1 MQFLEELFEYIDDFF
16 EQKDKKFKKWEDFF
30 PTFYSLGKNN
40 IDLLKK
46 ENFIEEYKKILSFIK
61 PFESLPEDRRK
72 KRYQNLKNYTEK
84 LKYSHLIKIPDNSS
98 KNNVNLFT
106 DIKYLKNVGEKRSLI
121 LNKLNIYNIYD
132 SIYYFPREYEDRRK
146 IKTIISTLNNEKALI
161 IATIKKTD
169 TLKINKG
176 LTVTNIIAE
185 DSTGIIKI
193 SFFNQLYLKELFS
206 IGSIFSFYGKIEI
219 EFGVKKM
226 ISPDFSKLERPED
239 AENSIIP
246 VYGLSNGISQKIM
259 RKIINTATENI
270 YQINEFLPDF
280 LLKKYN
286 LLNISQRLFGMHRP
300 YSQFHNKRAVYSLK
314 AEECILFET
323 ALLLSK
329 SKFSQIKSAPKLLK
343 NIKSEALI
351 KNLKFRLTNAQ
362 NKSIYEIRSDI
373 SSERQ
378 MNRLLMGDV
387 GSGKTIVAE
396 ICALDVCEAGYQVA
410 FMVPTSVLAKQ
421 QFEVLKKDL
430 ELSGI
435 KTELLLGETTASE
448 KKIIKEKLK
457 NGEIDIIVGT
467 HALIQDDVI
476 FKNLGFIIIDEQHRF
491 GVNQRLKL
499 INKGENPDVLIMT
512 ATPIPR
518 TLALTVY
525 GDMEVSTIDEM
536 PVGRKKVKTVL
547 SSGKN
552 PDDIY
557 NFIDTELNNG
567 NQVFFIYPL
576 IEESELLD
584 LKAATDMYEVIK
596 KRFTG
601 FGVGLLHGKMKSS
614 EKNEIMEK
622 FSSKDYRILVS
633 TTVVEVGVNIPDATV
648 MVIEHADRFGLSQLH
663 QLRGRVGRSKKQ
675 AYCFLLTENNV
686 SQETKSKLID
696 FTNTHNGF
704 KVSEIDLEWRG
715 PGKFFGTD
723 QHGIPEFKLLDII
736 KDYKMIENI
745 RNDIENIISEN
756 DFNEKYKDLIHEIK
770 IRYRDNIDLIN
781 AL

>member
-1 MQFLEELFEYIDDFF
+1 
-16 EQKDKKFKKWEDFF
+16 
-30 PTFYSLGKNN
+30 
-40 IDLLKK
+40 
-46 ENFIEEYKKILSFIK
+46 
-61 PFESLPEDRRK
+61 
-72 KRYQNLKNYTEK
+72 
-84 LKYSHLIKIPDNSS
+84 
-98 KNNVNLFT
+98 
-106 DIKYLKNVGEKRSLI
+106 
-121 LNKLNIYNIYD
+121 
-132 SIYYFPREYEDRRK
+132 
-146 IKTIISTLNNEKALI
+146 
-161 IATIKKTD
+161 
-169 TLKINKG
+169 
-176 LTVTNIIAE
+176 
-185 DSTGIIKI
+185 
-193 SFFNQLYLKELFS
+193 
-206 IGSIFSFYGKIEI
+206 
-219 EFGVKKM
+219 
-226 ISPDFSKLERPED
+226 
-239 AENSIIP
+239 
-246 VYGLSNGISQKIM
+246 
-259 RKIINTATENI
+259 
-270 YQINEFLPDF
+270 
-280 LLKKYN
+280 
-286 LLNISQRLFGMHRP
+286 
-300 YSQFHNKRAVYSLK
+300 
-314 AEECILFET
+314 
-323 ALLLSK
+323 
-329 SKFSQIKSAPKLLK
+329 
-343 NIKSEALI
+343 
-351 KNLKFRLTNAQ
+351 
-362 NKSIYEIRSDI
+362 
-373 SSERQ
+373 
-378 MNRLLMGDV
+378 
-387 GSGKTIVAE
+387 
-396 ICALDVCEAGYQVA
+396 
-410 FMVPTSVLAKQ
+410 
-421 QFEVLKKDL
+421 
-430 ELSGI
+430 
-435 KTELLLGETTASE
+435 
-448 KKIIKEKLK
+448 K